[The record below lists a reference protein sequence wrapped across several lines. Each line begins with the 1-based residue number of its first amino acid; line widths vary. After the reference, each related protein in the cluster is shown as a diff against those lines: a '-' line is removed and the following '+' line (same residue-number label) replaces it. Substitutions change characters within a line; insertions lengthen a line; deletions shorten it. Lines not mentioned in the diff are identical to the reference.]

1 MERPRASRLPP
12 TFRALRHRNY
22 LLWFIGQTIS
32 LIGTWMQTVALQ
44 VLVYRL
50 TGSAAA
56 LGVISLIGL
65 IPVVPF
71 SLWGGSIADRFP
83 RQKIILFCQIAM
95 LFQALLLAFLTWSGQ
110 IQVWQVYLLSL
121 VQATAIA
128 IDLPARQAFT
138 VDMVEGKEDLLNA
151 IGLNSAMFNAAR
163 AIGPA
168 LAGVLVAATGEGWA
182 FLGNALSFVAVII
195 SLLMMRNLPGPAA
208 VDPARSDGSPLA
220 HTLEGLRFVGRQQ
233 SLLVLFSLIGVSA
246 FLSMPYNTLLPVFA
260 AVTLKSSAE
269 PMVNALCG
277 GANPLMTCQS
287 PEALPL
293 GLLYALVGIGAVIG
307 ALVVASMKDSAPRG
321 ALLTA
326 GNLAFPALLMV
337 FAASRSFGFSL
348 LLMLLIGFSFVWQN
362 SLANTLIQIIT
373 PDALRGRV
381 LSVYTLV
388 FQMMMRLG
396 GMQAGLMGEWFGA
409 PLAVGIGAVLSLGY
423 GVVIALRIP
432 AVRRM

>member
-1 MERPRASRLPP
+1 MERVRASRLPP

-65 IPVVPF
+65 IPVIPF

-83 RQKIILFCQIAM
+83 RQKIILLCQIAM
-95 LFQALLLAFLTWSGQ
+95 LFQALLLAFLTWSNQ

-121 VQATAIA
+121 VLATATA

-138 VDMVEGKEDLLNA
+138 VDMVDGKEDLLNA

-182 FLGNALSFVAVII
+182 FFGNALSFLAVIV
-195 SLLMMRNLPGPAA
+195 SLLLMRNLPGPA
-208 VDPARSDGSPLA
+208 VLDPGKAGGSSLA
-220 HTLEGLRFVGRQQ
+220 HTLEGLRFVGRHQ
-233 SLLVLFSLIGVSA
+233 SLLVVTSLVGVSA

-260 AVTLKSSAE
+260 AVTLKSSAA

-293 GLLYALVGIGAVIG
+293 GLLYALVGVGAVIG
-307 ALVVASMKDSAPRG
+307 ALVVASMKDTAPRG
-321 ALLTA
+321 ALLTV
-326 GNLAFPALLMV
+326 GNVAFPVFLMI
-337 FAASRSFGFSL
+337 FAASRSFVFSL

-362 SLANTLIQIIT
+362 SLAMTLIQIIT

-381 LSVYTLV
+381 LSVYTLT
-388 FQMMMRLG
+388 FQTMMRLG
-396 GMQAGLMGEWFGA
+396 GMQAGLMGEWLGA
-409 PLAVGIGAVLSLGY
+409 PLAVGIGALLSLGY
-423 GVVIALRIP
+423 SLLIALRIP

>member
-1 MERPRASRLPP
+1 MVHWPDD
-12 TFRALRHRNY
+12 
-22 LLWFIGQTIS
+22 S

-56 LGVISLIGL
+56 LGIISLIGL
-65 IPVVPF
+65 IPVIPF

-83 RQKIILFCQIAM
+83 RQKIILLCQIAM

-138 VDMVEGKEDLLNA
+138 VDMVDGKEDLLNA

-182 FLGNALSFVAVII
+182 FLGNALSFLAVIV

-208 VDPARSDGSPLA
+208 LDPAKAGGRPLA

-260 AVTLKSSAE
+260 AVTLKSSAA
-269 PMVNALCG
+269 PLVDALCG

-321 ALLTA
+321 ALLTV

-337 FAASRSFGFSL
+337 FAASRSFAFSL
-348 LLMLLIGFSFVWQN
+348 LLMLLIGFSFVGQN
-362 SLANTLIQIIT
+362 SLANTLIQMIT

-396 GMQAGLMGEWFGA
+396 GMQAGLMGEWLGA
-409 PLAVGIGAVLSLGY
+409 PLAVGIGALLSLGY
-423 GVVIALRIP
+423 SVLIALRIP